1 MADDDT
7 PIKGSPAD
15 TADVTTSTYTFTSTP
30 PLNTSSIRSF
40 KAAATSTE
48 PALAPIIS
56 ISATTSLRK
65 RLRRIT
71 LVIILAANK

>member
-7 PIKGSPAD
+7 PIEGSPTD
-15 TADVTTSTYTFTSTP
+15 TADVTASTYTFASTP

-40 KAAATSTE
+40 EVATTSTE
-48 PALAPIIS
+48 PALAPIIL
-56 ISATTSLRK
+56 ISVITSLRK
-65 RLRRIT
+65 RLRRIM